1 MPVTPSQVKKLLQKV
16 NVSKAIVLV
25 NISNR
30 ILEIAAPVIH
40 QQLTYI
46 FNLSI
51 KQSTFPDD
59 WKKAKVLPVYKTGDH
74 DDPGNYRPIS
84 ILCTIVRLFERLIYN
99 QFYYYLVN
107 HDLLS
112 PWQSGFSTL
121 HSTVTALVDLHN
133 EWCFNIDRGM
143 VNGVIFIDLK
153 KAFDTADH
161 ELQY

>member
-59 WKKAKVLPVYKTGDH
+59 WKKAKVLPVYKTCDH

-84 ILCTIVRLFERLIYN
+84 ILSTTVRLFERLIYN
-99 QFYYYLVN
+99 QFYYHLVN